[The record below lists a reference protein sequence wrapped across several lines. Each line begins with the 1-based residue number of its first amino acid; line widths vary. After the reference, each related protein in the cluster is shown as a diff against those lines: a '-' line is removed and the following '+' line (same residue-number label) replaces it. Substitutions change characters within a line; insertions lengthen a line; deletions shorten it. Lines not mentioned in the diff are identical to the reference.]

1 MTRSTDNWQGAT
13 DDAKIPDRVRLRV
26 FRDHGGICHLTGRK
40 IQPGEAWDVDH
51 VIALCNGGK
60 HEEANL
66 RPALRQAHRRKTA
79 DDVKVRAKTD
89 RIAKKHLGIKSGR
102 GFGNKSR
109 KFNGEVSETARA
121 RREQETT

>member
-1 MTRSTDNWQGAT
+1 MTRSTDNWIGAT

-79 DDVKVRAKTD
+79 DDVKAKAKTD
-89 RIAKKHLGIKSGR
+89 RIAKKHLSIKPKGR
-102 GFGNKSR
+102 GFTAWR
-109 KFNGEVSETARA
+109 KFDGTVVK
-121 RREQETT
+121 REK